1 MIISLL
7 RRYQDNTGKLNTTE
21 ASKALAEKAELLSN
35 DKDYLSPFSKKAREN
50 QLNYIG
56 GKPDDITIIVAQIY
70 LKEQNESKMIKT
82 ENNLNYQL
90 QD

>member
-1 MIISLL
+1 MIITLL
-7 RRYQDNTGKLNTTE
+7 RRYQDSTGKLNTVE

-50 QLNYIG
+50 QLNYTG
-56 GKPDDITIIVAQIY
+56 GKPDDITIIVAQLN
-70 LKEQNESKMIKT
+70 LKEQNGSKMIRT
-82 ENNLNYQL
+82 DNNFKYQI